1 MLSQKVRGHYAYYG
15 ITNNG
20 RALQGFLEAVKRCWR
35 KWLDRRN
42 RQSEMI
48 WDRFNRLLKRYPL
61 PPPRIVHSV
70 YVR

>member
-1 MLSQKVRGHYAYYG
+1 
-15 ITNNG
+15 
-20 RALQGFLEAVKRCWR
+20 VKRCWR

-42 RQSEMI
+42 RQHEMI

-61 PPPRIVHSV
+61 PPPKIVHSV